1 MNIKQKYEKEA
12 IYMNKEKSN
21 QWEAERMQCLPF
33 SGIRKVFEAANKLR
47 AQGIDVVDLTIGGPD
62 FDTPVHIK
70 KAAVKALDEGRVH
83 YTSNYGIP
91 ELTKAIAKK
100 MKANNNLDY
109 DPTGE
114 ILVTVGASEAVF
126 GAMASFL
133 NPGDEVIVPAPAW
146 LNYVFIPGMLGA
158 KIITV
163 TLKEEND
170 FALSA
175 EDVTAKIT
183 PKTKMLILVSPNN
196 PTGGVMLEEDL
207 RKIAEMAVKHNF
219 IVISDEIYE
228 HLIYDGNK
236 HISIGTYP
244 GMKERT
250 ITINGVSKAYSM
262 TGWRIGWAAA
272 DKNLIKSM
280 IRCHQYMVACANS
293 FSQYGALEALE
304 GPRDCIGE
312 MVAEFKRRRDL
323 IVSSIKTMP
332 KISCINPSGA
342 FYIFANIKGMNMTSV
357 EASNFFLEKAAVAAV
372 PGTAF
377 GEEGEG
383 YLRIA
388 YSNSYENI
396 QHAMVNM
403 KEALK
408 KL

>member
-1 MNIKQKYEKEA
+1 
-12 IYMNKEKSN
+12 
-21 QWEAERMQCLPF
+21 
-33 SGIRKVFEAANKLR
+33 
-47 AQGIDVVDLTIGGPD
+47 
-62 FDTPVHIK
+62 
-70 KAAVKALDEGRVH
+70 
-83 YTSNYGIP
+83 
-91 ELTKAIAKK
+91 
-100 MKANNNLDY
+100 
-109 DPTGE
+109 
-114 ILVTVGASEAVF
+114 
-126 GAMASFL
+126 
-133 NPGDEVIVPAPAW
+133 
-146 LNYVFIPGMLGA
+146 
-158 KIITV
+158 
-163 TLKEEND
+163 
-170 FALSA
+170 
-175 EDVTAKIT
+175 
-183 PKTKMLILVSPNN
+183 
-196 PTGGVMLEEDL
+196 
-207 RKIAEMAVKHNF
+207 
-219 IVISDEIYE
+219 
-228 HLIYDGNK
+228 
-236 HISIGTYP
+236 
-244 GMKERT
+244 MKERT